1 MVEDHNQAVKD
12 LEQYL
17 VKYLKNGQMAKNRP
31 TMTKGGFLGIGGEK
45 KVGFPAYMDVSRLTR
60 QDAIDYYAKEIK
72 FLRDKIDAKR
82 QAIDSLLRQ
91 ERKARKGGRPAP
103 RIEGENYGASRTLH
117 F

>member
-1 MVEDHNQAVKD
+1 MVENHNQAVKD
-12 LEQYL
+12 LEQHL

-45 KVGFPAYMDVSRLTR
+45 KVGPQALSGGIGFSILII

-72 FLRDKIDAKR
+72 FLRDKIDTKR

-103 RIEGENYGASRTLH
+103 RIEGENYGAS
-117 F
+117 